1 VAIPKLHLRLI
12 VACLTNIHILHIRQP
27 GEKNMSLATGLKEN
41 RMSKKYDTLVLI
53 GRFQP
58 FHNAHLEIVK
68 RATALC
74 NKLVIVVGSARQP
87 RTYKN
92 PFTFEERAQMI
103 RYATMGLSLQINI
116 EPNIDTIYNDQ
127 AWAVRVQQ
135 AVALHTKPGERVG
148 IIGHKK
154 DDSSFYL
161 DMFPQWGYEDVE
173 LVEFLSAVNI
183 RDLYFKQDLNFNFLR
198 SVVPDSTMGFLQE
211 FVKSPEYAQIIRERE
226 FVANYKKQY
235 ASLPYPPIFST
246 ADAVVIQSGHV
257 LMIRRRAEP
266 GKGLWALPG
275 GYVNANTDKSVED
288 AAIRE
293 LREETGIKVPAPVL
307 RGSIVRSRVFDAIDR
322 SPRGRIITHAF
333 YIQLPDG
340 DLPKVKGMDD
350 AEKARWVPI
359 AEVRSEDCFED
370 HYEILQ
376 HFLGA

>member
-1 VAIPKLHLRLI
+1 
-12 VACLTNIHILHIRQP
+12 
-27 GEKNMSLATGLKEN
+27 M
-41 RMSKKYDTLVLI
+41 KKYDTLVLI

-58 FHNAHLEIVK
+58 FHNAHLEIIK
-68 RATALC
+68 RATALTD
-74 NKLVIVVGSARQP
+74 KLVIITGSANQP

-92 PFTFEERAQMI
+92 PFTSREREQMI
-103 RYATMGLSLQINI
+103 RAATAGLSLQITIAANT
-116 EPNIDTIYNDQ
+116 DTIYNDQ
-127 AWAVRVQQ
+127 AWAVRVQKIVND
-135 AVALHTKPGERVG
+135 AVYNTRGPGDFKIG

-154 DDSSFYL
+154 DESSFYL
-161 DMFPQWGYEDVE
+161 DMFPQWQFENVDE
-173 LVEFLSAVNI
+173 IEPLSAVNI
-183 RDLYFKQDLNFNFLR
+183 RDLYFKRDCNMKFIKG
-198 SVVPDSTMGFLQE
+198 VVPQTTFDFLEQFKSTPDYEQ
-211 FVKSPEYAQIIRERE
+211 VIKERE
-226 FVANYKKQY
+226 FVEKYKQQY

-257 LMIRRRAEP
+257 LLIKRRAEP

-293 LREETGIKVPAPVL
+293 LREETMIKVPAPVL
-307 RGSIVRSRVFDAIDR
+307 RGSIVRSKVFDAIDR

-333 YIQLPDG
+333 HISLPDG
-340 DLPKVKGMDD
+340 ELPKVKGNDD

-359 AEVRSEDCFED
+359 AEVRSEECFED

>member
-1 VAIPKLHLRLI
+1 
-12 VACLTNIHILHIRQP
+12 
-27 GEKNMSLATGLKEN
+27 M
-41 RMSKKYDTLVLI
+41 LI

-58 FHNAHLEIVK
+58 LHNAHLEIIK
-68 RATALC
+68 RCTALTDQ
-74 NKLVIVVGSARQP
+74 LVIIAGSANQP

-92 PFTFEERAQMI
+92 PFTFAERQKMI
-103 RYATMGLSLQINI
+103 LDATLGLSMRVYV

-127 AWAVRVQQ
+127 AWAVRVQGIHSKYRI
-135 AVALHTKPGERVG
+135 LGTKDA

-161 DMFPQWGYEDVE
+161 DMFPQWDYVNVE
-173 LVEFLSAVNI
+173 QIEPLSAVDI
-183 RDLYFKQDLNFNFLR
+183 RDLYFKESVNYNFLKG
-198 SVVPDSTMGFLQE
+198 VIPETTYDFLQDFAHTE
-211 FVKSPEYAQIIRERE
+211 EYRQIIRERE

-275 GYVNANTDKSVED
+275 GYVNANTDRSVED

-307 RGSIVRSRVFDAIDR
+307 RGNIKRSKVFDAIDR
-322 SPRGRIITHAF
+322 SARGRIITHAF
-333 YIQLPDG
+333 HIELPDG
-340 DLPKVKGMDD
+340 ELPKVKGQDD
-350 AEKARWVPI
+350 ADKARWVPI
-359 AEVRSEDCFED
+359 AEVKSEECFED

>member
-1 VAIPKLHLRLI
+1 MP
-12 VACLTNIHILHIRQP
+12 
-27 GEKNMSLATGLKEN
+27 
-41 RMSKKYDTLVLI
+41 KKYDTLVLI

-58 FHNAHLEIVK
+58 LHSAHLEIIK
-68 RATALC
+68 RATALTDQ
-74 NKLVIVVGSARQP
+74 LVVICGSAKQP

-92 PFTFEERAQMI
+92 PFTFDERSRMI
-103 RYATMGLSLQINI
+103 RAATAGLSMRVYV

-127 AWAVRVQQ
+127 AWAVRVQGIVSKYRVLGG
-135 AVALHTKPGERVG
+135 AGVG

-154 DDSSFYL
+154 DESSFYL
-161 DMFPQWGYEDVE
+161 DMFPQWGYENVE
-173 LVEFLSAVNI
+173 EIEPLSAVNI
-183 RDLYFKQDLNFNFLR
+183 RDLYFKRDCNMKFIKA
-198 SVVPDSTMGFLQE
+198 VVPETTYDFLNE
-211 FVKSPEYAQIIRERE
+211 FKNTAEYEQIIRERE

-246 ADAVVIQSGHV
+246 ADSVVIQSGHV

-293 LREETGIKVPAPVL
+293 LREETQIKVPAPVL
-307 RGSIVRSRVFDAIDR
+307 RGNIKRSKVFDAIDR

-333 YIQLPDG
+333 HIELPDG
-340 DLPKVKGMDD
+340 ELPKVKGSDD

>member
-1 VAIPKLHLRLI
+1 
-12 VACLTNIHILHIRQP
+12 
-27 GEKNMSLATGLKEN
+27 MS
-41 RMSKKYDTLVLI
+41 RKYNTLVLI

-58 FHNAHLEIVK
+58 FHNAHLEIVR

-74 NKLVIVVGSARQP
+74 DQLVIITGSANQP

-92 PFTFEERAQMI
+92 PFTSAERERMI
-103 RYATMGLSLQINI
+103 KSATNGMLGSIRINV
-116 EPNIDTIYNDQ
+116 ESNPDSIYNDQ
-127 AWAVRVQQ
+127 AWAVRIQGIVSKY
-135 AVALHTKPGERVG
+135 AVLGGKVG

-154 DDSSFYL
+154 DESSFYL
-161 DMFPQWGYEDVE
+161 DMFPQWGYENVE
-173 LVEFLSAVNI
+173 EIEPLSAVNI
-183 RDLYFKQDLNFNFLR
+183 RDLFFKWSFNSNFIKN
-198 SVVPDSTMGFLQE
+198 VVPESTYDFLTE
-211 FVKSPEYAQIIRERE
+211 FRKTEEFAQIIRERE
-226 FVANYKKQY
+226 FVETYKKQY

-293 LREETGIKVPAPVL
+293 LREETMIKVPAPVL
-307 RGSIVRSRVFDAIDR
+307 RGSIVRSKVFDAIDR

-333 YIQLPDG
+333 HIQLPDG
-340 DLPKVKGMDD
+340 ELPKVKGSDD

-359 AEVRSEDCFED
+359 AEVKSEECFED
-370 HYEILQ
+370 HWEILQ

>member
-1 VAIPKLHLRLI
+1 
-12 VACLTNIHILHIRQP
+12 
-27 GEKNMSLATGLKEN
+27 
-41 RMSKKYDTLVLI
+41 MSKKYDTLVLI

-58 FHNAHLEIVK
+58 FHNAHLEIIK
-68 RATALC
+68 RSTAIC
-74 NKLVIVVGSARQP
+74 DKLIIITGSAKQP

-92 PFTFEERAQMI
+92 PFTTSERAQMI
-103 RYATMGLSLQINI
+103 KAATGGLALNVVI
-116 EPNIDTIYNDQ
+116 ESNIDTIYNDQ
-127 AWAVRVQQ
+127 AWAVRIQSIVGRNS
-135 AVALHTKPGERVG
+135 KPGDKIA

-161 DMFPQWGYEDVE
+161 DMFPQWGYENVE
-173 LVEFLSAVNI
+173 EIEPLSAVNI
-183 RDLYFKQDLNFNFLR
+183 RDLYFTRTFNSNFIKN
-198 SVVPDSTMGFLQE
+198 VVPSTTYDFLMAFRRTAE
-211 FVKSPEYAQIIRERE
+211 FEQIIKERE
-226 FVANYKKQY
+226 FVENYKKQY

-257 LMIRRRAEP
+257 LLIKRRAEP
-266 GKGLWALPG
+266 GKGLWAMPG

-293 LREETGIKVPAPVL
+293 LREETMIKVPAPVL
-307 RGSIVRSRVFDAIDR
+307 RGNIVRSKVFDAIDR

-333 YIQLPDG
+333 FIQLPDG
-340 DLPKVKGMDD
+340 ELPKVKGSDD

-359 AEVRSEDCFED
+359 ADIKPEECFED

>member
-1 VAIPKLHLRLI
+1 MP
-12 VACLTNIHILHIRQP
+12 
-27 GEKNMSLATGLKEN
+27 
-41 RMSKKYDTLVLI
+41 KKYDTLVLI

-58 FHNAHLEIVK
+58 LHNAHLEIIK
-68 RATALC
+68 RSTALC
-74 NKLVIVVGSARQP
+74 DKLIIITGSSAQP

-92 PFTFEERAQMI
+92 PFTSEERKYMI
-103 RYATMGLSLQINI
+103 RAATGGLSMQVVVEANT
-116 EPNIDTIYNDQ
+116 DTIYNDQ
-127 AWAVRVQQ
+127 AWAVRVQ
-135 AVALHTKPGERVG
+135 ALVAKHTTSGDNIA

-161 DMFPQWGYEDVE
+161 DMFPQWGYENVE
-173 LVEFLSAVNI
+173 EIAPLSAVNI
-183 RDLYFKQDLNFNFLR
+183 RDLYFKRNANMEFIR
-198 SVVPDSTMGFLQE
+198 GVVPETTFDILRAFRAE
-211 FVKSPEYAQIIRERE
+211 PAYEQIIRERE
-226 FVANYKKQY
+226 FVDTYKKQY

-333 YIQLPDG
+333 HIQLPDG
-340 DLPKVKGMDD
+340 DLPKVKGLDD
-350 AEKARWVPI
+350 ADKARWVPI
-359 AEVRSEDCFED
+359 AEVRSEECFED
-370 HYEILQ
+370 HYEIIQ

>member
-1 VAIPKLHLRLI
+1 
-12 VACLTNIHILHIRQP
+12 
-27 GEKNMSLATGLKEN
+27 MS
-41 RMSKKYDTLVLI
+41 RKYDTLVLI

-58 FHNAHLEIVK
+58 IHNAHLDIIK

-74 NKLVIVVGSARQP
+74 DKLVIVTGSAAQP

-92 PFTFEERAQMI
+92 PFTSAERERMI
-103 RYATMGLSLQINI
+103 KAATGGLNMIISVEAN
-116 EPNIDTIYNDQ
+116 PDTIYNDQ
-127 AWAVRVQQ
+127 AWAVRVQ
-135 AVALHTKPGERVG
+135 ALVAKHTKPGDKVG

-161 DMFPQWGYEDVE
+161 DMFPQWGFENVE
-173 LVEFLSAVNI
+173 LIEFLSAVNI
-183 RDLYFKQDLNFNFLR
+183 RDLYFKRDVNMSFIKG
-198 SVVPDSTMGFLQE
+198 VVPQTTFDFLEQ
-211 FVKSPEYAQIIRERE
+211 FRTTPEYDQIIRERE
-226 FVANYKKQY
+226 FVINYKKQY

-246 ADAVVIQSGHV
+246 ADAVVIQSGHI
-257 LMIRRRAEP
+257 LLIKRRAEP

-293 LREETGIKVPAPVL
+293 LREETLIKVPAPVL
-307 RGSIVRSRVFDAIDR
+307 RGSIRRSKVFDAIDR

-333 YIQLPDG
+333 HIELPDG
-340 DLPKVKGMDD
+340 ELPNVKGSDD

-359 AEVRSEDCFED
+359 AEVRSEECFED
-370 HYEILQ
+370 HYEIIQ

>member
-1 VAIPKLHLRLI
+1 
-12 VACLTNIHILHIRQP
+12 
-27 GEKNMSLATGLKEN
+27 
-41 RMSKKYDTLVLI
+41 MSKKYDTLVLI

-74 NKLVIVVGSARQP
+74 NKLIIVVGSAKQP

-103 RYATMGLSLQINI
+103 RYATMGLSLQISI

-135 AVALHTKPGERVG
+135 AVARHTQPGDRVG

-173 LVEFLSAVNI
+173 LVEFLSAVDV
-183 RDLYFKQDLNFNFLR
+183 RDLYFKYTFNSNFIKN
-198 SVVPDSTMGFLQE
+198 VVPESTYESLMAFRQSEE
-211 FVKSPEYAQIIRERE
+211 FAQIIRERE

-257 LMIRRRAEP
+257 LMIKRRSEP

-275 GYVNANTDKSVED
+275 GFVNAGTDKSVED

-322 SPRGRIITHAF
+322 SARGRTITHAF
-333 YIQLPDG
+333 YIELPDG
-340 DLPKVKGMDD
+340 ELPRVKGLDD

-359 AEVRSEDCFED
+359 AEVRSEECFED
-370 HYEILQ
+370 HYEIIQ

>member
-1 VAIPKLHLRLI
+1 
-12 VACLTNIHILHIRQP
+12 
-27 GEKNMSLATGLKEN
+27 MS
-41 RMSKKYDTLVLI
+41 RKYDTLVLI

-58 FHNAHLEIVK
+58 IHNAHLEIIK

-74 NKLVIVVGSARQP
+74 DQLIIVTGSAAQP

-92 PFTFEERAQMI
+92 PFTSAERERMI
-103 RYATMGLSLQINI
+103 KYAAGGLSMLINI
-116 EPNIDTIYNDQ
+116 EANPDTIYNDQ
-127 AWAVRVQQ
+127 AWAVRVQ
-135 AVALHTKPGERVG
+135 ALVAKHTRPGAKVG

-161 DMFPQWGYEDVE
+161 DMFPQWGFENVE
-173 LVEFLSAVNI
+173 LIEFLSAVDI
-183 RDLYFKQDLNFNFLR
+183 RDLYFRMDANYKFLKGVVPETTYNFLL
-198 SVVPDSTMGFLQE
+198 DFAHTD
-211 FVKSPEYAQIIRERE
+211 EYRQIIKERE

-246 ADAVVIQSGHV
+246 ADSVVIQSGHI
-257 LMIRRRAEP
+257 LLIKRRAEP

-293 LREETGIKVPAPVL
+293 LREETLIKVHAPVL
-307 RGSIVRSRVFDAIDR
+307 RGSIRRSKVFDAIDR

-333 YIQLPDG
+333 HIELPDG
-340 DLPKVKGMDD
+340 ELPKVKGNDD

-359 AEVRSEDCFED
+359 AEVRSEECFED
-370 HYEILQ
+370 HYEIIQ

>member
-1 VAIPKLHLRLI
+1 
-12 VACLTNIHILHIRQP
+12 
-27 GEKNMSLATGLKEN
+27 
-41 RMSKKYDTLVLI
+41 MSKKYDALVLI

-58 FHNAHLEIVK
+58 FHNAHCEIVK
-68 RATALC
+68 RATALTD
-74 NKLVIVVGSARQP
+74 KLIVVTGSAAQP

-92 PFTFEERAQMI
+92 PFTSREREAMI
-103 RYATMGLSLQINI
+103 RNATAGLSIWTSINA
-116 EPNIDTIYNDQ
+116 NVDTIYNDQ
-127 AWAVRVQQ
+127 AWAVRVQKIVSD
-135 AVALHTKPGERVG
+135 AMYNFKGPGDYKIG

-161 DMFPQWGYEDVE
+161 DMFPQWTFVNVE
-173 LVEFLSAVNI
+173 EIEPLSAVNI
-183 RDLYFKQDLNFNFLR
+183 RDLYFKRNANMAFIR
-198 SVVPDSTMGFLQE
+198 GVVPETTFDFLSQFKE
-211 FVKSPEYAQIIRERE
+211 TPEYEQIIRERE
-226 FVANYKKQY
+226 FVDTYKKQY

-275 GYVNANTDKSVED
+275 GYVNANTDKSVE
-288 AAIRE
+288 AAMLRE
-293 LREETGIKVPAPVL
+293 LREETKIKVPEPVL
-307 RGSIVRSRVFDAIDR
+307 KGNIVRSKVFDAVDR

-340 DLPKVKGMDD
+340 ELPKVKGSDD

>member
-1 VAIPKLHLRLI
+1 
-12 VACLTNIHILHIRQP
+12 
-27 GEKNMSLATGLKEN
+27 
-41 RMSKKYDTLVLI
+41 MSKKYDTLVLI

-58 FHNAHLEIVK
+58 FHTAHLLLAH
-68 RATALC
+68 RATALAD
-74 NKLVIVVGSARQP
+74 KLVFICGSANQP

-92 PFTFEERAQMI
+92 PFTFAERSRMI
-103 RYATMGLSLQINI
+103 KLATGGLALDIQVAAN
-116 EPNIDTIYNDQ
+116 PDTIYNDQ
-127 AWAVRVQQ
+127 AWAVRVQTI
-135 AVALHTKPGERVG
+135 VAKHTQPGDRVG

-154 DDSSFYL
+154 DPSSFYL
-161 DMFPQWGYEDVE
+161 DMFPQWGFEEVE
-173 LVEFLSAVNI
+173 LLEPLDATDI
-183 RDLYFKQDLNFNFLR
+183 RELYFKRDVNMKFIKG
-198 SVVPDSTMGFLQE
+198 VVPQTTYDFLDE
-211 FVKSPEYAQIIRERE
+211 FKDTAEYEQVIKERE
-226 FVANYKKQY
+226 FVVNYKKQY

-246 ADAVVIQSGHV
+246 ADTVVIQSGHV

-333 YIQLPDG
+333 HIQLPDG
-340 DLPKVKGMDD
+340 DLPKVKGSDD
-350 AEKARWVPI
+350 ADKARWVPI
-359 AEVRSEDCFED
+359 AEVRSEECFED
-370 HYEILQ
+370 HYEIIQ

>member
-1 VAIPKLHLRLI
+1 
-12 VACLTNIHILHIRQP
+12 
-27 GEKNMSLATGLKEN
+27 
-41 RMSKKYDTLVLI
+41 MSKKYDTLVLI

-58 FHNAHLEIVK
+58 FHNAHLEIIK

-74 NKLVIVVGSARQP
+74 DQLVVVTGSANQP

-92 PFTFEERAQMI
+92 PFTSEERAVMI
-103 RYATMGLSLQINI
+103 RYATMGLSIRVAI
-116 EPNIDTIYNDQ
+116 EANPDTIYNDQ
-127 AWAVRVQQ
+127 AWAVRVQALVARHTNPGDKI
-135 AVALHTKPGERVG
+135 AV
-148 IIGHKK
+148 IGHKK
-154 DDSSFYL
+154 DESSFYL
-161 DMFPQWGYEDVE
+161 DMFPQWGFENVE
-173 LVEFLSAVNI
+173 QIEPLSAVNI
-183 RDLYFKQDLNFNFLR
+183 RDLYFKRDVNMNFIKA
-198 SVVPDSTMGFLQE
+198 VVPQTTFDFLQS
-211 FVKSPEYAQIIRERE
+211 FNTRPEYEQIIRERE

-246 ADAVVIQSGHV
+246 ADAVVICSGHV
-257 LMIRRRAEP
+257 LMIKRRAEP

-293 LREETGIKVPAPVL
+293 LREETMIKVPAPVL
-307 RGSIVRSRVFDAIDR
+307 RGSIVRSKVFDAIDR

-333 YIQLPDG
+333 YIKLPDG
-340 DLPKVKGMDD
+340 ELPKVKGSDD

-359 AEVRSEDCFED
+359 AEVKSEECFED

>member
-1 VAIPKLHLRLI
+1 
-12 VACLTNIHILHIRQP
+12 
-27 GEKNMSLATGLKEN
+27 
-41 RMSKKYDTLVLI
+41 MSKKYDTLVLI

-58 FHNAHLEIVK
+58 FHNAHLEIIK

-74 NKLVIVVGSARQP
+74 DQLVVVTGSANQP

-92 PFTFEERAQMI
+92 PFTSEERAVMI
-103 RYATMGLSLQINI
+103 RYATMGLSIRIAI
-116 EPNIDTIYNDQ
+116 EANPDTIYNDQ
-127 AWAVRVQQ
+127 AWAVRVQALVARHTNPGDKI
-135 AVALHTKPGERVG
+135 AV
-148 IIGHKK
+148 IGHKK
-154 DDSSFYL
+154 DESSFYL
-161 DMFPQWGYEDVE
+161 DMFPQWGFENVE
-173 LVEFLSAVNI
+173 QIEPLSAVNI
-183 RDLYFKQDLNFNFLR
+183 RDLYFKRDVNMNFIKA
-198 SVVPDSTMGFLQE
+198 VVPQTTFDFLQS
-211 FVKSPEYAQIIRERE
+211 FNTRPEYEQIIRERE

-246 ADAVVIQSGHV
+246 ADAVVICSGHV
-257 LMIRRRAEP
+257 LMIKRRAEP

-293 LREETGIKVPAPVL
+293 LREETMIKVPAPVL
-307 RGSIVRSRVFDAIDR
+307 RGSIVRSKVFDAIDR

-333 YIQLPDG
+333 YIQLSDG
-340 DLPKVKGMDD
+340 ELPKVKGSDD

-359 AEVRSEDCFED
+359 AEVKSEECFED

>member
-1 VAIPKLHLRLI
+1 
-12 VACLTNIHILHIRQP
+12 
-27 GEKNMSLATGLKEN
+27 
-41 RMSKKYDTLVLI
+41 MSKPYGTLVLI

-58 FHNAHLEIVK
+58 LHSAHLEIIK
-68 RATALC
+68 RATALTDQ
-74 NKLVIVVGSARQP
+74 LVVVVGSSKQP

-92 PFTFEERAQMI
+92 PFTFDERARMI
-103 RYATMGLSLQINI
+103 KAATAGLSMRVYV

-127 AWAVRVQQ
+127 AWAVRVQGIHSKYRI
-135 AVALHTKPGERVG
+135 LGTRDG

-154 DDSSFYL
+154 DESSFYL
-161 DMFPQWGYEDVE
+161 DMFPQWDFVDVDQIE
-173 LVEFLSAVNI
+173 PLGATDI
-183 RDLYFKQDLNFNFLR
+183 RDLYFKRDVNMRFIQG
-198 SVVPDSTMGFLQE
+198 VVPQTTFEFLEGF
-211 FVKSPEYAQIIRERE
+211 KNKYEYEQIIRERE
-226 FVANYKKQY
+226 FIANYKKQY

-257 LMIRRRAEP
+257 LMIKRRSEP

-275 GYVNANTDKSVED
+275 GFVNANTDKSVED

-307 RGSIVRSRVFDAIDR
+307 RGSIKRSRVFDAINR
-322 SPRGRIITHAF
+322 SARGRTITHAF
-333 YIQLPDG
+333 HIELPDG
-340 DLPKVKGMDD
+340 ELPKVKGQDD

-359 AEVRSEDCFED
+359 ADVQSEECFED

>member
-1 VAIPKLHLRLI
+1 
-12 VACLTNIHILHIRQP
+12 
-27 GEKNMSLATGLKEN
+27 
-41 RMSKKYDTLVLI
+41 MSKKYDTLVLI

-58 FHNAHLEIVK
+58 LHSAHLEIIK
-68 RATALC
+68 RATALTDQ
-74 NKLVIVVGSARQP
+74 LVIICGSSRQP

-92 PFTFEERAQMI
+92 PFTFDERARMI
-103 RYATMGLSLQINI
+103 KSATAGLAMQIYV

-127 AWAVRVQQ
+127 AWAVRIQGIVSKYRVLGG
-135 AVALHTKPGERVG
+135 AGVG

-173 LVEFLSAVNI
+173 LVEFLSAVDI
-183 RDLYFKQDLNFNFLR
+183 RDLYFKEMVNYKFIKGVLPETTYNFLL
-198 SVVPDSTMGFLQE
+198 DFAHTD
-211 FVKSPEYAQIIRERE
+211 EYRQIIRERE
-226 FVANYKKQY
+226 FIAEHNKQY
-235 ASLPYPPIFST
+235 AGLRYPPIFST
-246 ADAVVIQSGHV
+246 ADAVVICSGHV
-257 LMIRRRAEP
+257 LMIKRRAEP

-275 GYVNANTDKSVED
+275 GYVNARTDKSVED

-293 LREETGIKVPAPVL
+293 LREETMIKVPAPVL
-307 RGSIVRSRVFDAIDR
+307 RGSIRRSKVFDAIDR

-333 YIQLPDG
+333 HIELPDG
-340 DLPKVKGMDD
+340 ELPKVKGGDD

-359 AEVRSEDCFED
+359 AEVRSEECFED

>member
-1 VAIPKLHLRLI
+1 M
-12 VACLTNIHILHIRQP
+12 N
-27 GEKNMSLATGLKEN
+27 
-41 RMSKKYDTLVLI
+41 KKYHTLVLI

-58 FHNAHLEIVK
+58 FHTAHLEIVK

-74 NKLVIVVGSARQP
+74 EQLIIITGSAAQP

-92 PFTFEERAQMI
+92 PFTSAERAGMI
-103 RYATMGLSLQINI
+103 KSATRGLNMQIYI
-116 EPNIDTIYNDQ
+116 EPNVDTIYNDQ
-127 AWAVRVQQ
+127 AWAVRIQGIVSKY
-135 AVALHTKPGERVG
+135 AVLGTKTG

-161 DMFPQWGYEDVE
+161 DMFPQWGYENVE
-173 LVEFLSAVNI
+173 LIEFLSAVDI
-183 RDLYFKQDLNFNFLR
+183 RDLYFKRDVNMKFIKG
-198 SVVPDSTMGFLQE
+198 VVPETVFEFLDE
-211 FVKSPEYAQIIRERE
+211 FRTRPEYEQIIRERE
-226 FVANYKKQY
+226 FVATYKKQY

-293 LREETGIKVPAPVL
+293 LREETQIKVPAPVL
-307 RGSIVRSRVFDAIDR
+307 RGSIVRSKVFDAIDR

-333 YIQLPDG
+333 HIQLPDG
-340 DLPKVKGMDD
+340 ELPKVKGSDD

-359 AEVRSEDCFED
+359 AEVRSEECFED
-370 HYEILQ
+370 HFEIIS
-376 HFLGA
+376 HFVGA

>member
-1 VAIPKLHLRLI
+1 
-12 VACLTNIHILHIRQP
+12 
-27 GEKNMSLATGLKEN
+27 
-41 RMSKKYDTLVLI
+41 MSKKYDTLVLI

-58 FHNAHLEIVK
+58 FHNAHLEIIK

-74 NKLVIVVGSARQP
+74 DQLVVVTGSANQP

-92 PFTFEERAQMI
+92 PFTSEERAVMI
-103 RYATMGLSLQINI
+103 RYATMGLSIRIAI
-116 EPNIDTIYNDQ
+116 EANPDTIYNDQ
-127 AWAVRVQQ
+127 AWAVRVQALVARHTNPGDKI
-135 AVALHTKPGERVG
+135 AV
-148 IIGHKK
+148 IGHKK
-154 DDSSFYL
+154 DESSFYL
-161 DMFPQWGYEDVE
+161 DMFPQWGFENVE
-173 LVEFLSAVNI
+173 QIEPLSAVNI
-183 RDLYFKQDLNFNFLR
+183 RDLYFKRDVNMNFIKA
-198 SVVPDSTMGFLQE
+198 VVPQTTFDFLQS
-211 FVKSPEYAQIIRERE
+211 FNTRPEYEQIIRERE

-246 ADAVVIQSGHV
+246 ADAVVICSGHV
-257 LMIRRRAEP
+257 LMIKRRAEP

-293 LREETGIKVPAPVL
+293 LREETMIKVPAPVL
-307 RGSIVRSRVFDAIDR
+307 RGSIVRSKVFDAIDR

-333 YIQLPDG
+333 YIQLTDG
-340 DLPKVKGMDD
+340 ELPKVKGSDD

-359 AEVRSEDCFED
+359 AEVKSEECFED